1 MKSFDKGNKKGL
13 PLGNVTSQLFAN
25 VYLNELDQFAKHV
38 LKAKYYFRYCDDFV
52 IVSPDKTNLENL
64 IPKIQNFLTEKLDLQ
79 LHPNKVEIRKVSQ
92 GVDFLGYVVL
102 SGAIV
107 VRNSTKKRVHR
118 KMKKAQNEL
127 ENGVITQAKFDGMVA
142 SYLGIVSHAR
152 DRKTTKYLKGFLA

>member
-1 MKSFDKGNKKGL
+1 MIRISI
-13 PLGNVTSQLFAN
+13 SMFAIQSG
-25 VYLNELDQFAKHV
+25 DIFTKQ
-38 LKAKYYFRYCDDFV
+38 RY
-52 IVSPDKTNLENL
+52 
-64 IPKIQNFLTEKLDLQ
+64 
-79 LHPNKVEIRKVSQ
+79 
-92 GVDFLGYVVL
+92 
-102 SGAIV
+102 AIV